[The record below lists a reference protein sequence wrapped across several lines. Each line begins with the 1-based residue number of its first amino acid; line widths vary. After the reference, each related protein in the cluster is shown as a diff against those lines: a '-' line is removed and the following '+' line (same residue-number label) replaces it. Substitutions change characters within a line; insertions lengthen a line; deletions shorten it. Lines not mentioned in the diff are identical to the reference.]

1 MPESARERAAPRHV
15 PLRHSLTLLGVTAWA
30 LIVSTELVSA
40 LGLSARH
47 LGADFET
54 AYWAAASNVA
64 TGRSPYEWLAA
75 NRPQDA
81 TEYVYPPL
89 LALLL
94 APFTWMLDYPTALGA
109 WLVFSTLSLV
119 LGIILV
125 WQISGLRSGPP
136 SALPLLLFLPLAPAI
151 IGGIGWGRVS
161 TQLLL
166 VIAAGYAALSL
177 GHSVRAG
184 ALLACGAYL
193 KSFPALLGGY
203 LLLRRRWVAASVALV
218 VGLGLL
224 LLTALILGWEDLW
237 TYLTGVLPAQRHLF
251 GIPANVS
258 ITGFFTRLL
267 IPNPFTTPVIA
278 AEVPAQVVIAGSM
291 AAILVA
297 TGYAVWRA
305 PPDRDAETTA
315 YGLAVTASMLLAP
328 INSIDHLT
336 IAALPVSILGARVQ
350 AVWPRYGG
358 WLVLTM
364 VFLSL
369 PADFYDFWPVQYVY
383 LTTLPAVSPG
393 QWPWRVGWGTLLAA
407 GPFLGL
413 LLLWALLFRLCL
425 ERFAATAPAGGPQR

>member
-1 MPESARERAAPRHV
+1 MAESARERAAPRHV
-15 PLRHSLTLLGVTAWA
+15 PLRRWLNLLGVTAWA
-30 LIVSTELVSA
+30 LVVSMELVSA
-40 LGLSARH
+40 LALSARH
-47 LGADFET
+47 LGTDFET

-64 TGRSPYEWLAA
+64 AGRSPYEWLAA

-94 APFTWMLDYPTALGA
+94 APLTRLLDYPTALAA
-109 WLVFSTLSLV
+109 WLVFSTLCLV

-125 WQISGLRSGPP
+125 WQISGLRPDRP
-136 SALPLLLFLPLAPAI
+136 SALPLLLFLPLAPPIA
-151 IGGIGWGRVS
+151 GGIGWGRVS

-166 VIAAGYAALSL
+166 IIAAAFAALSA
-177 GHSVRAG
+177 GQSVRAG
-184 ALLACGAYL
+184 TLLAGSAYL

-203 LLLRRRWVAASVALV
+203 LLLRRRWFAALV
-218 VGLGLL
+218 AVVAGLALL
-224 LLTALILGWEDLW
+224 LLTALVLGWEVLW

-267 IPNPFTTPVIA
+267 VPNPFTTPVVA
-278 AEVPAQVVIAGSM
+278 ADVPAQAAIAVSM

-305 PPDRDAETTA
+305 SPDRGAETTA
-315 YGLAVTASMLLAP
+315 YGLGVTASMLLAP

-336 IAALPVSILGARVQ
+336 IAALPVAILGARVQ
-350 AVWPRYGG
+350 AVWPRYAG

-364 VFLSL
+364 VLLSL

-383 LTTLPAVSPG
+383 LTTSPAV
-393 QWPWRVGWGTLLAA
+393 WPWRAGWGTLLAA

-425 ERFAATAPAGGPQR
+425 EGSAAKAPAEGPR